1 MGKASQRKKE
11 RRENKMSS
19 SARKVYKQLIKESK
33 PELFV
38 VDGKEIYFNPLK
50 KLLEGEAY
58 KTVDGKAVTKEMVQ
72 KYERFL
78 KIRFAQEQL
87 AKKSGVD
94 IDKEDK

>member
-11 RRENKMSS
+11 RKENKMSS
-19 SARKVYKQLIKESK
+19 SARKVYKELIRESK

-38 VDGKEIYFNPLK
+38 IDGKTIYFNPLK
-50 KLLEGEAY
+50 KLLKGEPY
-58 KTVDGKAVTKEMVQ
+58 KTPDGKAVTKEMVQ
-72 KYERFL
+72 KYEQFL
-78 KIRFAQEQL
+78 KTRFAQEQL